1 MSHPS
6 PDISPP
12 EGSRPPSSRP
22 LLPALYFCLVF
33 LGLFLLHRQSFRN
46 PPRSDYWSAFY
57 VFQQLDASPEPLAWT
72 GVFTFDLWQ
81 HGTYRPLSHFIP
93 YLQHRL
99 FSPRFVWN
107 HITNFAAYCFSI
119 ILLYRL
125 AAKLSLDRRL
135 AAVFLTVFAFLYSH
149 SDLLTWTFQLFT
161 ILGFCAFLLGFLLHL
176 EYLATRRRL
185 LPLAVGALFLFGMLC
200 SELFALWPLA
210 VLILPFAVSPRKPR
224 LERRDAA
231 PLLVYLPYLAGLWLH
246 RAGTATTG
254 PVPLPSLSQAGT
266 GFLLVFFN
274 LAYTGFAVNL
284 WPALARPVFYDDNI
298 NMGGRLLDL
307 AGPREPVF
315 YWAGGVVLLLLVLAG
330 WVLIRS
336 KRFRLADILAFFFFL
351 YLTGFLTVSVAR
363 QTTNLP
369 IYTLSQ
375 FRYQYI
381 PNALLALA
389 LTAVVGG
396 LFKPRVRRAAIIAL
410 ILAPVLVFNIVI
422 SQRQVADLGERL
434 RPLGIMLENIRRGLE
449 EGKISEGERLY
460 IAPDVPDRV
469 PPPGWN
475 RSMARFMEGN
485 FHWFFPA
492 RQMGKFTLD
501 PDEAVWV
508 ITEGSFPELRR
519 REEKRRDDRTR

>member
-1 MSHPS
+1 M
-6 PDISPP
+6 
-12 EGSRPPSSRP
+12 
-22 LLPALYFCLVF
+22 LLAIYFCLVF
-33 LGLFLLHRQSFRN
+33 LGLFLIHRPAFRN

-99 FSPRFVWN
+99 FNSRFVWN
-107 HITNFAAYCFSI
+107 HITNFAAYCLSI

-125 AAKLSLDRRL
+125 AVKLSLDWRL
-135 AAVFLTVFAFLYSH
+135 AAVFLALFAFLYSH
-149 SDLLTWTFQLFT
+149 CDLLTWTFQLFT

-210 VLILPFAVSPRKPR
+210 VLILPFAASPGRVR
-224 LERRDAA
+224 LRLKDAT
-231 PLLVYLPYLAGLWLH
+231 PLLVYLPYLAGFWLH
-246 RAGTATTG
+246 RSGTATTG
-254 PVPLPSLSQAGT
+254 PVPLPSLTQAGT

-307 AGPREPVF
+307 AGPREPF
-315 YWAGGVVLLLLVLAG
+315 IYWTGGLVLLLLVLAG
-330 WVLIRS
+330 WLLIRS
-336 KRFRLADILAFFFFL
+336 RRFRLAALLTFFFFL
-351 YLTGFLTVSVAR
+351 YLAGFLTVSVAR

-389 LTAVVGG
+389 LTAAVGG
-396 LFKPRVRRAAIIAL
+396 LFRPRGRGTAIIAL
-410 ILAPVLVFNIVI
+410 ILAPVLVFNIAG
-422 SQRQVADLGERL
+422 SRQQVADLGERL
-434 RPLGIMLENIRRGLE
+434 RPLGTMLENIRRGLD
-449 EGKISEGERLY
+449 EGTIDENNPLY
-460 IAPDVPDRV
+460 IAPGVPDRV

-492 RQMGKFTLD
+492 REMGKFTLD
-501 PDEAVWV
+501 PDEAAWIVS
-508 ITEGSFPELRR
+508 ERSFPEMRR
-519 REEKRRDDRTR
+519 REEEI